1 MIEEFELQDIENI
14 RIVTDGSRHYEY
26 QRMFDY
32 EWNIDITTPQYS
44 IFDKPLID
52 VSDTEL
58 DGFIEG
64 MCEQFYNAD
73 YKLINKPR
81 YAYDLACNY
90 ISFIFERRLKNL
102 KKIIVNVGIRV
113 SESPEVQKVEIL
125 FNRKIC
131 LNYCMALF
139 YVREQLIL
147 FE

>member
-1 MIEEFELQDIENI
+1 MSI
-14 RIVTDGSRHYEY
+14 
-26 QRMFDY
+26 
-32 EWNIDITTPQYS
+32 QYS

-52 VSDTEL
+52 VSDAEL

-131 LNYCMALF
+131 SNYCMALS